1 MFLTIFSNFFFY
13 VENNVSK
20 ETKNREIYNTVSTL
34 ISFENVPTKIIIRK
48 YFELT
53 VNANKIV
60 SNYFY
65 DL

>member
-1 MFLTIFSNFFFY
+1 VFLTIFSNFFFY